1 MKSYYWFGL
10 CVVRLRLVQ
19 NSQLQFLSPLKFS
32 NIPTCNYK
40 YFKVVFGW
48 QHLNLGLDL
57 KSIDLKCFDL
67 KFLNLKILCL
77 GLFKQSWNLS
87 IEIPLFGYLNLNL
100 DLDLDLR

>member
-1 MKSYYWFGL
+1 MLCITKNEVILLVWF
-10 CVVRLRLVQ
+10 VRCKVALVQ
-19 NSQLQFLSPLKFS
+19 NSHLRFLSPLKFS

-77 GLFKQSWNLS
+77 GLFKQS
-87 IEIPLFGYLNLNL
+87 
-100 DLDLDLR
+100 